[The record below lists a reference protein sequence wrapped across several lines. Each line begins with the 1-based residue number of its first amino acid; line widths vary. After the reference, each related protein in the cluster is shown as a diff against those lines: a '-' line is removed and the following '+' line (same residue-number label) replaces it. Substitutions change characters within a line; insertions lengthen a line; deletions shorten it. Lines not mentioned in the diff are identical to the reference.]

1 MSNYITLS
9 SEVTYVKTVVSSI
22 FLDYSSL
29 AVFQR
34 PITDSIDL
42 VDNSSIIVN
51 TELSFGEAI
60 LIADDKYEHLDT
72 YSLNT
77 SPLNGDIVNGNKAP
91 YVKVASTQGTSD
103 TIDLSENAGMHFQ
116 KGIVDSID
124 LADSTSIAQGIQ
136 RTISDAITVT
146 DDKYEQ
152 YTDSLNTFRFNE
164 AVLGGGIAPNV
175 TLLSEYAHDLNGSM
189 INSTLIN

>member
-9 SEVTYVKTVVSSI
+9 SEVTYVKPVVSSI
-22 FLDYSSL
+22 FLDYKSL
-29 AVFQR
+29 AVVQR
-34 PITDSIDL
+34 FIADSIDL
-42 VDNSSIIVN
+42 TDSFSRVVIV
-51 TELSFGEAI
+51 ESAI
-60 LIADDKYEHLDT
+60 TDDILVVDDKYERFDT

-77 SPLNGDIVNGNKAP
+77 SPLNGDIINGNKAP
-91 YVKVASTQGTSD
+91 YVKITPTQGTSD
-103 TIDLSENAGMHFQ
+103 TIALSENAGIHFQ

-124 LADSTSIAQGIQ
+124 LADNTSIVLGIQ
-136 RTISDAITVT
+136 RAIGDIITVT